1 VVNSRF
7 NLWLL
12 SGILGD
18 AGEEMRGVAE
28 KRDATG
34 SVGKRDDDFA
44 GDEGGAKVKPIDPFH
59 AIVKFGDKIPG
70 KVQGV
75 ALLEFERAL
84 RRLMPE
90 AWPEVFKDVMG
101 DDSKLRALMTPEAR
115 KKL

>member
-1 VVNSRF
+1 
-7 NLWLL
+7 
-12 SGILGD
+12 
-18 AGEEMRGVAE
+18 MRGVAE